1 MNVRELNPEMTQEAR
16 ACVVALRNG
25 SLASFPTPSG
35 WCTVCDCSN
44 KMAVEALMGCSQ
56 LTNFCI
62 LIDHEGRLSKYT
74 APLSEPVLNLLEFSE
89 RPLQF
94 VIEGA
99 SAAAPNIPLETP
111 FMIATDPFSNRVA
124 SSFGKAL
131 LAGFGT
137 EPVTNIQDL
146 NTTCHV
152 VNLRAGMH
160 ASPDQIVIMQFSK
173 DGSFRFIKK

>member
-1 MNVRELNPEMTQEAR
+1 
-16 ACVVALRNG
+16 
-25 SLASFPTPSG
+25 
-35 WCTVCDCSN
+35 
-44 KMAVEALMGCSQ
+44 MGCSQ

-131 LAGFGT
+131 LAGFGA
-137 EPVTNIQDL
+137 EPVTNLQDL
-146 NTTCHV
+146 KTTCHV

-160 ASPDQIVIMQFSK
+160 ASPDQIVVMQFSK